1 MVTSIML
8 VYYILIGY
16 YGLNVKF
23 YHVIKKYRTNFL
35 TNNNNMKKVQITT
48 IEKIANIQIIE
59 LNASFIA
66 RVVRLQAQLEPLVE
80 NITRTKRKFNDET
93 KKYEDVLDENGNK
106 VIEYDRVDGKILAE
120 TVLPFFNEIVEA
132 FEE

>member
-1 MVTSIML
+1 
-8 VYYILIGY
+8 
-16 YGLNVKF
+16 
-23 YHVIKKYRTNFL
+23 
-35 TNNNNMKKVQITT
+35 MKKIQVST
-48 IEKIANIQIIE
+48 IEKMANVQIIE

-66 RVVRLQAQLEPLVE
+66 RVVRLQAQLEPMVE
-80 NITRTKRKFNDET
+80 NITRTKRKFNEET

-120 TVLPFFNEIVEA
+120 TVFPFFDELCKA